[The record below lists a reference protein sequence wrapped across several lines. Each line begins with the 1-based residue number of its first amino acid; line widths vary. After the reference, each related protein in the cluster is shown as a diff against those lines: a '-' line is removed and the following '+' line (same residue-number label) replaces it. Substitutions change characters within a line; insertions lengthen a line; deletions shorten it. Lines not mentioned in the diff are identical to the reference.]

1 MSLIETILYDIYYLL
16 DNGVF
21 DELYLLLQ
29 EQEINEINYN
39 EYDKNLFLF
48 YISFIGSR
56 GNNIFCKKDFIENE
70 LINEFK
76 LHQTDDVVNIYI
88 HNKSIYIRNKKYY
101 KSILLEIKN
110 KLIPLY
116 NHIQKYS

>member
-1 MSLIETILYDIYYLL
+1 MSLIETILHDIHYLL

-29 EQEINEINYN
+29 EQEIDEINYN
-39 EYDKNLFLF
+39 EHDKNLFLF
-48 YISFIGSR
+48 YISFIGSKCD
-56 GNNIFCKKDFIENE
+56 NIFCKKDFIENA

-76 LHQTDDVVNIYI
+76 LHQTDTIVNIYR
-88 HNKSIYIRNKKYY
+88 HNKKIYIRDKNYY
-101 KSILLEIKN
+101 KSFLIEIKN